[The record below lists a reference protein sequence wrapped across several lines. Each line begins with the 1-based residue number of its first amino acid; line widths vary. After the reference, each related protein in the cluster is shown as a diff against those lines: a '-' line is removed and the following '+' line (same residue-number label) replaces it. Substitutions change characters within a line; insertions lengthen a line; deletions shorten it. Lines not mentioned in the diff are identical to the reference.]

1 MILLRF
7 CCYIFV
13 RHQQK
18 FSYRVYYK
26 PTRTVL
32 SKCFCNYFLQT
43 VFIGCFFYG
52 FSEKNVDLAKLLPIS
67 VVFQSTSSFALFHR
81 SLHLGFQI
89 QFPFHFAYGFSI
101 GAEILEILFVF
112 YFCGGLGSFSNLY
125 LGKLFGI
132 FICKKTSFG
141 KTIVQHG
148 CCIFKTDFVI
158 RSRHNHGNQSNII
171 SGRYSRY
178 AVLCQTGTSCF

>member
-1 MILLRF
+1 M
-7 CCYIFV
+7 
-13 RHQQK
+13 
-18 FSYRVYYK
+18 
-26 PTRTVL
+26 RTVL

-89 QFPFHFAYGFSI
+89 QFPFHFAYGFAV
-101 GAEILEILFVF
+101 GAQILEVLFIF
-112 YFCGGLGSFSNLY
+112 YFCGRFGSLSDLY

-132 FICKKTSFG
+132 FIRVKAAF
-141 KTIVQHG
+141 
-148 CCIFKTDFVI
+148 
-158 RSRHNHGNQSNII
+158 
-171 SGRYSRY
+171 
-178 AVLCQTGTSCF
+178 